1 MVTIMAKCYNDK
13 KEFIIIYIYIYI
25 YISSKIDMCVVFII
39 RLKKLFVLS

>member
-1 MVTIMAKCYNDK
+1 MVTIMAKCYNNK
-13 KEFIIIYIYIYI
+13 KEFIYI

>member
-13 KEFIIIYIYIYI
+13 KEFIIIYIYI